1 MYREF
6 TVQDIR
12 TNIKE
17 KSILV
22 EFSMDVKESSVDDST
37 IQLVDRKTKEIKNY
51 KITVKEKIAT
61 IILNEWPAPNSE
73 YIIKIENI
81 LSVLDEPIVRPER
94 KKISFESAITSDVT
108 IVCPSDNEIIES
120 VVIKWR
126 EDTKV
131 ESEAINSFY
140 LELSSEASF
149 YNILSSS
156 NVIDSTQIELPRLE
170 NGQYFI
176 RCRVQD
182 GDSYGRWS
190 ETVTFLMGK
199 NNVPP
204 DGIYDDSNPDPGEDP
219 IYVDDLIVIS
229 KPDDGK
235 TPNSIFIEFNGIL
248 DPETLKDIVIIRR
261 DY

>member
-17 KSILV
+17 KSIIV
-22 EFSMDVKESSVDDST
+22 EFSMDIKESSVDDST

-51 KITVKEKIAT
+51 KISVNEKIAT
-61 IILNEWPAPNSE
+61 LILNEWPAPNSE
-73 YIIKIENI
+73 YIIKIEKILNI
-81 LSVLDEPIVRPER
+81 LDEPIVRSER

-108 IVCPSDNEIIES
+108 IISPSDNEVIES
-120 VVIKWR
+120 VIIKWK
-126 EDTKV
+126 EDV
-131 ESEAINSFY
+131 RAESEAINSFY

-156 NVIDSTQIELPRLE
+156 NIIGNTEIELPRLE

-190 ETVTFLMGK
+190 ETITFLMGR
-199 NNVPP
+199 NSIPP
-204 DGIYDDSNPDPGEDP
+204 DEIYDNTDPDSGEDP
-219 IYVDDLIVIS
+219 IYIDDLLIIGR
-229 KPDDGK
+229 PEDGK
-235 TPNSIFIEFNGIL
+235 TPKSIFIEFDGVI
-248 DPETLKDIVIIRR
+248 DPDTLNNIVIIRR

>member
-22 EFSMDVKESSVDDST
+22 EFSMDIKESSVDDST

-51 KITVKEKIAT
+51 KISVNKKIAT
-61 IILNEWPAPNSE
+61 IVLNEWPVPNSE

-81 LSVLDEPIVRPER
+81 LNILDEPIVRAER

-108 IVCPSDNEIIES
+108 ITCPSDNEVVDSI
-120 VVIKWR
+120 VIKWR
-126 EDTKV
+126 EDV
-131 ESEAINSFY
+131 RAESEAINKFY

-156 NVIDSTQIELPRLE
+156 NVIDNTQIELPRLE

-182 GDSYGRWS
+182 GDSYGKWS
-190 ETVTFLMGK
+190 ETITFLMGK

-204 DGIYDDSNPDPGEDP
+204 DDVYDDTDPGEDP
-219 IYVDDLIVIS
+219 IYVEDLLITG
-229 KPDDGK
+229 KPNNGK
-235 TPNSIFIEFNGIL
+235 TPKSIFIEFDGVL
-248 DPETLKDIVIIRR
+248 DPETLNNIVVIRR